1 MKKIADK
8 VYYVGVNDRHKTLFE
23 GVWPLPYGV
32 SYNSYLIVDK
42 EKVCLIDTVEADF
55 FMQFLENLH
64 EVLGDRPI
72 DYVVINHMEPDHSSS
87 LKLLKKYY
95 PNVQLV
101 GNKKTFGMLAG
112 FYGIEDDTYEVK
124 DGDTIELGNYTLK
137 FYLTPMVHW
146 PETMVTS
153 CVGTKSFLF
162 TGDAFGAFGALNG
175 AIVDDDMD
183 TEMWWE
189 EMTRYYSNIVGKYGM
204 QVQNALKKLLGVPIE
219 YICST
224 HGPIWHK
231 EVDRVVKTYDRLS
244 KYETEKGLVICYG
257 SMYGNTEQMAELIAE
272 GAAKA
277 GFKTIKVHNVSQI
290 HHSYIIKD
298 IFKYRGLIMG
308 APTYNAG
315 IFHDMESLMSE
326 VENRDIKHHYFG
338 YFGSFGWAQ
347 KSVSILEAWAQKN
360 KHYEVVGEGVTM
372 KLGLNPEVREQCL
385 KLGEAMA
392 KRLLAD

>member
-1 MKKIADK
+1 
-8 VYYVGVNDRHKTLFE
+8 
-23 GVWPLPYGV
+23 
-32 SYNSYLIVDK
+32 
-42 EKVCLIDTVEADF
+42 
-55 FMQFLENLH
+55 
-64 EVLGDRPI
+64 
-72 DYVVINHMEPDHSSS
+72 
-87 LKLLKKYY
+87 
-95 PNVQLV
+95 
-101 GNKKTFGMLAG
+101 
-112 FYGIEDDTYEVK
+112 
-124 DGDTIELGNYTLK
+124 
-137 FYLTPMVHW
+137 
-146 PETMVTS
+146 
-153 CVGTKSFLF
+153 
-162 TGDAFGAFGALNG
+162 
-175 AIVDDDMD
+175 
-183 TEMWWE
+183 
-189 EMTRYYSNIVGKYGM
+189 MTRYYSHIVGKYGM

-277 GFKTIKVHNVSQI
+277 GLKTIKVHNVSQM

-347 KSVSILEAWAQKN
+347 KN
-360 KHYEVVGEGVTM
+360 KHYEVAGEGITM

>member
-1 MKKIADK
+1 MKEIADK

-23 GVWPLPYGV
+23 GLWPLPHGV
-32 SYNSYLIVDK
+32 SYNSYLIKDK
-42 EKVCLIDTVEADF
+42 DKVCLIDTVEVDF
-55 FMQFLENLH
+55 FMQFLENLR
-64 EVLGDRPI
+64 EVLGETPI

-87 LKLLKKYY
+87 LALLKKYY
-95 PNVQLV
+95 PNVKLV
-101 GNKKTFGMLAG
+101 GNKKTFAMVAG
-112 FYGIEDDTYEVK
+112 FYGIEE
-124 DGDTIELGNYTLK
+124 DTIEIKEGDTLPLGDYTLR

-146 PETMVTS
+146 PETMVTG
-153 CVGTKSFLF
+153 CEGPFNFLF
-162 TGDAFGAFGALNG
+162 TGDAFGSYGALNG
-175 AIVDDDMD
+175 AIVDKDME

-189 EMTRYYSNIVGKYGM
+189 EMVRYYSNIVGKYGL
-204 QVQNALKKLLGVPIE
+204 QVQNALKKLVDVPTD

-231 EVDRVVKTYDRLS
+231 EIDKVIKTYDRLS
-244 KYETEKGLVICYG
+244 KYETEVGLVICYG

-277 GFKTIKVHNVSQI
+277 GLKTIKVHNVSKI

-315 IFHDMESLMSE
+315 IFHDMDSLMSA
-326 VENRDIKHHYFG
+326 VEGRDIKQHYLG

-347 KSVSILEAWAQKN
+347 KSVSILEAWAEKN
-360 KHYEVVGEGVTM
+360 KYFEVVGEPVIM
-372 KLGLNPEVREQCL
+372 KLGVNPEVREQCL

-392 KRLLAD
+392 KRLLS